1 MDRDAVRPR
10 RSDHPMSQTLL
21 SELTADLD
29 NLQVLLDEGDG
40 DAAAACLLG
49 HDARLRSYLSLPQ
62 EAIDVAA
69 LQTLL
74 IRQGDLRQQMIRAR
88 DQASA
93 QLRQLNNSRTA
104 ATAYQTSRNY

>member
-1 MDRDAVRPR
+1 
-10 RSDHPMSQTLL
+10 MSQALL
-21 SELTADLD
+21 SDLTADLD
-29 NLQVLLDEGDG
+29 TLQVLLDEGDG

-49 HDARLRSYLSLPQ
+49 HDARLCSYLSLPQ

-74 IRQGDLRQQMIRAR
+74 LRQAYLREQMVLAR
-88 DQASA
+88 DHASA

-104 ATAYQTSRNY
+104 ATAYQTSRKY